1 MSVLAILLKTVPTT
15 CIFGI
20 SKTIAPLHNAQAVQY
35 LQKLNAN
42 QSMFPTKDF
51 YFDKFIEFLL

>member
-1 MSVLAILLKTVPTT
+1 MSVLAILLKTVQTT

-51 YFDKFIEFLL
+51 YFDKFY